1 MRFEK
6 ASSST
11 DKGWYAGP
19 WNSALPVSIGYANKG
34 IDEPHVHSRI
44 TEIYLVARGAAR
56 VRVEGRTIAV
66 AAGDLLA
73 IEAGEAHTFIESSPG
88 YFHFVVHTQG
98 LSGDAARA
106 EKCIV
111 PRERLGL

>member
-6 ASSST
+6 AGSLT
-11 DKGWYAGP
+11 DKGWYVGP

-34 IDEPHVHSRI
+34 MDEQHVHSRI
-44 TEIYLVARGAAR
+44 TEIYLVARGTAQ

-73 IEAGEAHTFIESSPG
+73 IEAGEAHTFLESSSDD
-88 YFHFVVHTQG
+88 FHFVVHAPG
-98 LSGDAARA
+98 LSGEAARA
-106 EKCIV
+106 EKSIV
-111 PRERLGL
+111 PRERMGL